1 MTNSLPTSHTKR
13 VADFLNRVQASHRGR
28 VIFALDAT
36 ASRQSTWDTAV
47 KLQADMF
54 VETDKIGGLEVQ
66 LVYYRGLE
74 ECKAG
79 RWTIDTH
86 ELANA
91 MSRITC
97 VSGQTQIGRI
107 LAHVR
112 KEHAQQPVNAVVFIG
127 DMVEEPAHG
136 LYDAAAGCP
145 PIFIF
150 QEGPDVL
157 ATQVF
162 GEMARLTKGAY
173 SKFTP
178 GSARELADLLRAVA
192 AFAAG
197 GLTAL
202 SDLRTDAARK
212 LLEQVKK

>member
-1 MTNSLPTSHTKR
+1 MTNLPSSPSQR
-13 VADFLNRVQASHRGR
+13 VADFLAKASHRGR
-28 VIFALDAT
+28 LIFALDAT
-36 ASRQSTWDTAV
+36 ASRQPTWDASV
-47 KLQADMF
+47 QLQAEMF
-54 VETDKIGGLEVQ
+54 AEAGKIGGLEVQ

-79 RWTIDTH
+79 HWTMDTR

-97 VSGQTQIGRI
+97 VSGQTQIGKI

-112 KEHAQQPVNAVVFIG
+112 KEHAQQKVDAVVFIG
-127 DMVEEPAHG
+127 DMVEEPAHS

-145 PIFIF
+145 PLFIF

-157 ATQVF
+157 AGQVF
-162 GEMARLTKGAY
+162 AELARLTKGHYCALD
-173 SKFTP
+173 SN
-178 GSARELADLLRAVA
+178 SIAQLRDWLRAVA
-192 AFAAG
+192 AFAVG

-202 SDLRTDAARK
+202 ADLRSEAAVK
-212 LLEQVKK
+212 LLRQLK